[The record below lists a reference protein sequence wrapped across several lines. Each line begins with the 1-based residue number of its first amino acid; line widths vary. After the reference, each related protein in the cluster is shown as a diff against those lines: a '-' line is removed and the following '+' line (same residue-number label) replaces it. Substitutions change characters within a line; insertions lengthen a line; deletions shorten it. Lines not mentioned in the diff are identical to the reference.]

1 MRLNKDVLML
11 AVAAALLAVGAV
23 ATYVKAEPA
32 EQVIKVSAKKF
43 DYTPGEIKLKKGVPV
58 VLELTTQD
66 VVMGFNVPDLG
77 ARADILPGK
86 VARVRLVP
94 NKVGTFEFH
103 CDIFCGTG
111 HEEMSGTIVVTDE
124 GNNG

>member
-43 DYTPGEIKLKKGVPV
+43 DYTPGEIKLRKGVPV
-58 VLELTTQD
+58 VLELSTQD
-66 VVMGFNVPDLG
+66 VVMGFDVPDLG

-103 CDIFCGTG
+103 CDIFCGSG
-111 HEEMSGTIVVTDE
+111 HEEMAGIIVVTE
-124 GNNG
+124 